1 MIRSMPMRRKRLLLA
16 CALILGSFRCSS
28 PERELPVAK
37 LSNEFEP
44 LRSEFNNDAGKV
56 RLLLILDPT

>member
-1 MIRSMPMRRKRLLLA
+1 MRRKRLLFA
-16 CALILGSFRCSS
+16 CVLVLGLSQCSS